1 MSKKILSIEV
11 SNGDAFTDLLFN
23 ALLGFAFMFFISFAL
38 IQKPQDGGKID
49 SKAEFIISAE
59 WKDGNPEDVDLIVE
73 DPEGNIVYFQSQQ
86 AGLMHLDRDDRGGL
100 GDRIVIDGVEKLN
113 LSNQEVVTIRGYMKG
128 EYVVNLLY
136 YKSYDRPTTVK
147 VKVEKIN
154 PKLELIYFNDFFLK
168 KTGDEI
174 TALRFTLDDRGN
186 VLDINQLQK
195 PLITGRVKYN
205 ESIYTS
211 LRCICSFICTIS

>member
-1 MSKKILSIEV
+1 MSKKILSIEA

-59 WKDGNPEDVDLIVE
+59 WEEYHPDDIDLIVE
-73 DPEGNIVYFQSQQ
+73 DPQGNIVYFQRQQ
-86 AGLMHLDRDDRGGL
+86 AGLMHLDRDDRGTL
-100 GDRIVIDGVEKLN
+100 ADRIMIDGVEVEN
-113 LSNQEVVTIRGYMKG
+113 PANQEVVTIRGYMEG

-136 YKSYDRPTTVK
+136 YKSNFIAPLKVK

-154 PKLELIYFNDFFLK
+154 PRLEVVYFNDFFLK
-168 KTGDEI
+168 KIGDEI
-174 TALRFTLDDRGN
+174 TAVRFILDDKGN
-186 VLDINQLQK
+186 VLDLNQLQK
-195 PLITGRVKYN
+195 PIISGKVK
-205 ESIYTS
+205 
-211 LRCICSFICTIS
+211 

>member
-1 MSKKILSIEV
+1 MSKKILSIES

-59 WKDGNPEDVDLIVE
+59 WKDGNPDDIDLIVE

-86 AGLMHLDRDDRGGL
+86 AGLMHLDRDDRGAL
-100 GDRIVIDGVEKLN
+100 GDRIVIDGIEMAN
-113 LSNQEVVTIRGYMKG
+113 PNNQEVVTIRGYMQG

-136 YKSYDRPTTVK
+136 YKSHGPRPIIVK

-168 KTGDEI
+168 KTGDES
-174 TALRFTLDDRGN
+174 TALRFTLDDKGN

-195 PLITGRVKYN
+195 PLITGRVK
-205 ESIYTS
+205 
-211 LRCICSFICTIS
+211 

>member
-1 MSKKILSIEV
+1 MSKKILSNEV

-59 WKDGNPEDVDLIVE
+59 WEEYHPDDIDLIVE
-73 DPEGNIVYFQSQQ
+73 DPQGNIVYFQRQQ
-86 AGLMHLDRDDRGGL
+86 AGLMHLDRDDRGTL
-100 GDRIVIDGVEKLN
+100 ADRIIIDGVEVEN
-113 LSNQEVVTIRGYMKG
+113 PANQEVVTIRGYMEG

-136 YKSYDRPTTVK
+136 YKSNFIAPLKVK

-154 PKLELIYFNDFFLK
+154 PRLEVVYFNDFFLK
-168 KTGDEI
+168 KIGDEI
-174 TALRFTLDDRGN
+174 TAVRFILDDKGN
-186 VLDINQLQK
+186 VLDLNQLQK
-195 PLITGRVKYN
+195 PIISGKVK
-205 ESIYTS
+205 
-211 LRCICSFICTIS
+211 

>member
-1 MSKKILSIEV
+1 MSKKILSIES

-38 IQKPQDGGKID
+38 IQKPQDGGKIN

-59 WKDGNPEDVDLIVE
+59 WKDGNPDDIDLIVE

-86 AGLMHLDRDDRGGL
+86 AGLMHLDRDDRGAL
-100 GDRIVIDGVEKLN
+100 GDRIVIDGIEMAN
-113 LSNQEVVTIRGYMKG
+113 PNNQEVVTIRGYMQG

-136 YKSYDRPTTVK
+136 YKSHGPRPIIVK

-174 TALRFTLDDRGN
+174 TAVRFTLDDRGN

-195 PLITGRVKYN
+195 PLITGRVK
-205 ESIYTS
+205 
-211 LRCICSFICTIS
+211 

>member
-1 MSKKILSIEV
+1 MSKKILSIES

-59 WKDGNPEDVDLIVE
+59 WKDGNPDDIDLIVE

-86 AGLMHLDRDDRGGL
+86 AGLMHLDRDDRGAL
-100 GDRIVIDGVEKLN
+100 GDRIVIDGIEMAN
-113 LSNQEVVTIRGYMKG
+113 PNNQEVVTIRGYMQG

-136 YKSYDRPTTVK
+136 YKSHGPRPIIVK

-174 TALRFTLDDRGN
+174 TALRFTLDDKGN

-195 PLITGRVKYN
+195 PLITGRVK
-205 ESIYTS
+205 
-211 LRCICSFICTIS
+211 

>member
-1 MSKKILSIEV
+1 MSKKILSIES

-59 WKDGNPEDVDLIVE
+59 WEDHHPDDIDLIVE
-73 DPEGNIVYFQSQQ
+73 DPQGNIVYFQRQQ
-86 AGLMHLDRDDRGGL
+86 AGLMHLDRDDRGTL
-100 GDRIVIDGVEKLN
+100 ADRIVIDGVEMEN
-113 LSNQEVVTIRGYMKG
+113 PANQEVVTIRGYMKG

-136 YKSYDRPTTVK
+136 YMSNFITPLKVK

-154 PKLELIYFNDFFLK
+154 PRLEVIYFNDFFLK

-174 TALRFTLDDRGN
+174 TAVRFILDDKGN
-186 VLDINQLQK
+186 VLDLNQLQK
-195 PLITGRVKYN
+195 PIISGKVK
-205 ESIYTS
+205 
-211 LRCICSFICTIS
+211 

>member
-1 MSKKILSIEV
+1 MSKKILSIE
-11 SNGDAFTDLLFN
+11 SNNGDAFTDLLFN

-38 IQKPQDGGKID
+38 IQKPQDGGKIN

-59 WKDGNPEDVDLIVE
+59 WKDGNPDDIDLIVE

-86 AGLMHLDRDDRGGL
+86 AGLMHLDRDDRGAL
-100 GDRIVIDGVEKLN
+100 GDRIVIDGVEMAN
-113 LSNQEVVTIRGYMKG
+113 PRNQEVVTIRGYMQG

-136 YKSYDRPTTVK
+136 YKSHGPRPIIVK

-174 TALRFTLDDRGN
+174 TALRFTLDDKGN

-195 PLITGRVKYN
+195 PLITGRVK
-205 ESIYTS
+205 
-211 LRCICSFICTIS
+211 

>member
-1 MSKKILSIEV
+1 MNKKILSIEA

-49 SKAEFIISAE
+49 NKAEFIISAE
-59 WKDGNPEDVDLIVE
+59 WKDGNPDDIDLIVE

-86 AGLMHLDRDDRGGL
+86 AGLMHLDRDDRGAL
-100 GDRIVIDGVEKLN
+100 GDRIVIDGVEMAN
-113 LSNQEVVTIRGYMKG
+113 PRNQEVVTIRGYMKG

-136 YKSYDRPTTVK
+136 YNKSYDAPTTVK

-174 TALRFTLDDRGN
+174 TALRFTLDDKGN

-195 PLITGRVKYN
+195 PLITGRVK
-205 ESIYTS
+205 
-211 LRCICSFICTIS
+211 

>member
-1 MSKKILSIEV
+1 MSKKILSSEG
-11 SNGDAFTDLLFN
+11 SNSDAFTDLLFN

-59 WKDGNPEDVDLIVE
+59 WEDHHPDDVDLIVE
-73 DPEGNIVYFQSQQ
+73 DPEGNIVYFQRQQ
-86 AGLMHLDRDDRGGL
+86 AGLMHLDRDDRGTL
-100 GDRIVIDGVEKLN
+100 ADRIMIDGVEIEN
-113 LSNQEVVTIRGYMKG
+113 PANQEVVTIRGYMKG

-136 YKSYDRPTTVK
+136 YKSNFISRLKVK

-154 PKLELIYFNDFFLK
+154 PRLEVIYFNDFFLK

-174 TALRFTLDDRGN
+174 TAVRFILDDKGN
-186 VLDINQLQK
+186 VLDLNQLQK
-195 PLITGRVKYN
+195 PIISGKVK
-205 ESIYTS
+205 
-211 LRCICSFICTIS
+211 

>member
-1 MSKKILSIEV
+1 LSKKILSNEV

-59 WKDGNPEDVDLIVE
+59 WEEYHPDDIDLIVE
-73 DPEGNIVYFQSQQ
+73 DPQGNIVYFQRQQ
-86 AGLMHLDRDDRGGL
+86 AGLMHLDRDDRGTL
-100 GDRIVIDGVEKLN
+100 ADRIMIDGVEVEN
-113 LSNQEVVTIRGYMKG
+113 PANQEVVTIRGYMEG

-136 YKSYDRPTTVK
+136 YKSNFIAPLKVK

-154 PKLELIYFNDFFLK
+154 PRLEVVYFNDFFLK
-168 KTGDEI
+168 KIGDEI
-174 TALRFTLDDRGN
+174 TAVRFILDDKGN
-186 VLDINQLQK
+186 VLDLNQLQK
-195 PLITGRVKYN
+195 PIISGKVK
-205 ESIYTS
+205 
-211 LRCICSFICTIS
+211 

>member
-1 MSKKILSIEV
+1 MNKKILSIEA

-49 SKAEFIISAE
+49 NKAEFIISAE

-73 DPEGNIVYFQSQQ
+73 DPKGNIVYFQSQQ
-86 AGLMHLDRDDRGGL
+86 AGLMHLDRDDRGAL
-100 GDRIVIDGVEKLN
+100 GDRIVIDGIEMAN
-113 LSNQEVVTIRGYMKG
+113 PSNQEVVTIRGYMKG

-136 YKSYDRPTTVK
+136 YKSYDAPTTVK

-174 TALRFTLDDRGN
+174 TAVRFTLDDRGN

-195 PLITGRVKYN
+195 PLITGRVK
-205 ESIYTS
+205 
-211 LRCICSFICTIS
+211 

>member
-1 MSKKILSIEV
+1 MSKKILSIEA

-59 WKDGNPEDVDLIVE
+59 WEDHHPDDIDLIVE
-73 DPEGNIVYFQSQQ
+73 DPQGNVVYFQSQQ
-86 AGLMHLDRDDRGGL
+86 AGLMHLDRDDRGTL
-100 GDRIVIDGVEKLN
+100 ADRIMIDGVEIEN
-113 LSNQEVVTIRGYMKG
+113 PANQEVVTIRGYMEG

-136 YKSYDRPTTVK
+136 YKKQKNFSESLKVK

-154 PKLELIYFNDFFLK
+154 PKLEVIYFNDFLLRK
-168 KTGDEI
+168 IGDEI
-174 TALRFTLDDRGN
+174 TAVRFILDDRGN
-186 VLDINQLQK
+186 VLDLNQLQK
-195 PLITGRVKYN
+195 PIITGRVK
-205 ESIYTS
+205 
-211 LRCICSFICTIS
+211 

>member
-1 MSKKILSIEV
+1 MSKKILSNEV

-59 WKDGNPEDVDLIVE
+59 WEEYHPDDIDLIVE
-73 DPEGNIVYFQSQQ
+73 DPQGNIVYFQRQQ
-86 AGLMHLDRDDRGGL
+86 AGLMHLDRDDRGTL
-100 GDRIVIDGVEKLN
+100 ADRIMIDGVEVEN
-113 LSNQEVVTIRGYMKG
+113 PANQEVVTIRGYMEG

-136 YKSYDRPTTVK
+136 YKSNFIAPLKVK

-154 PKLELIYFNDFFLK
+154 PRLEVVYFNDFFLK
-168 KTGDEI
+168 KIGDEI
-174 TALRFTLDDRGN
+174 TAVRFILDDKGN
-186 VLDINQLQK
+186 VLDLNQLQK
-195 PLITGRVKYN
+195 PI
-205 ESIYTS
+205 
-211 LRCICSFICTIS
+211 ISG

>member
-1 MSKKILSIEV
+1 MSKKILSIEA

-49 SKAEFIISAE
+49 NKAEFIISAE

-73 DPEGNIVYFQSQQ
+73 DPKGNIVYFQSQQ
-86 AGLMHLDRDDRGGL
+86 AGLMHLDRDDRGAL
-100 GDRIVIDGVEKLN
+100 GDRIVIDGVEMAN
-113 LSNQEVVTIRGYMKG
+113 PRNQEVVTIRGYMKG

-136 YKSYDRPTTVK
+136 YKSYDAPTTVK

-174 TALRFTLDDRGN
+174 TAVRFTLDDRGN

-195 PLITGRVKYN
+195 PLITGRVK
-205 ESIYTS
+205 
-211 LRCICSFICTIS
+211 

>member
-1 MSKKILSIEV
+1 LSKKILSIES

-59 WKDGNPEDVDLIVE
+59 WKDGNPDDIDLIVE

-86 AGLMHLDRDDRGGL
+86 AGLMHLDRDDRGAL
-100 GDRIVIDGVEKLN
+100 GDRIVIDGIEMAN
-113 LSNQEVVTIRGYMKG
+113 PNNQEVVTIRGYMQG

-136 YKSYDRPTTVK
+136 YKSHGPRPIIVK

-174 TALRFTLDDRGN
+174 TALRFTLDDKGN

-195 PLITGRVKYN
+195 PLITGRVK
-205 ESIYTS
+205 
-211 LRCICSFICTIS
+211 

>member
-1 MSKKILSIEV
+1 LSKKILSNEV

-59 WKDGNPEDVDLIVE
+59 WEEYHPDDIDLIVE
-73 DPEGNIVYFQSQQ
+73 DPQGNIVYFQRQQ
-86 AGLMHLDRDDRGGL
+86 AGLMHLDRDDRGTL
-100 GDRIVIDGVEKLN
+100 ADRIMIDGVEVEN
-113 LSNQEVVTIRGYMKG
+113 PANQEVVTIRGYMEG

-136 YKSYDRPTTVK
+136 YKSNFIAPLKVK

-154 PKLELIYFNDFFLK
+154 PRLEVVYFNDFFLK
-168 KTGDEI
+168 KIGDEI
-174 TALRFTLDDRGN
+174 IAVRFILDDKGN
-186 VLDINQLQK
+186 VLDLNQLQK
-195 PLITGRVKYN
+195 PIISGKVK
-205 ESIYTS
+205 
-211 LRCICSFICTIS
+211 

>member
-1 MSKKILSIEV
+1 MSKKILSIEA

-59 WKDGNPEDVDLIVE
+59 WEDHHPDDIDLIVE
-73 DPEGNIVYFQSQQ
+73 DPQGNIVYFQRQQ
-86 AGLMHLDRDDRGGL
+86 AGLMHLDRDDRGTL
-100 GDRIVIDGVEKLN
+100 ADRIVIDGVEMEN
-113 LSNQEVVTIRGYMKG
+113 PANQEVVTIRGYMKG

-136 YKSYDRPTTVK
+136 YKSNFITPLKVK

-154 PKLELIYFNDFFLK
+154 TLVVRGKLKSFKGSLGYKKDFK
-168 KTGDEI
+168 KAIITLAEGNTIDSSLEI
-174 TALRFTLDDRGN
+174 
-186 VLDINQLQK
+186 K
-195 PLITGRVKYN
+195 
-205 ESIYTS
+205 
-211 LRCICSFICTIS
+211 

>member
-1 MSKKILSIEV
+1 MSKKILSIES

-59 WKDGNPEDVDLIVE
+59 WKDGNPDDIDLIVE

-86 AGLMHLDRDDRGGL
+86 AGLMHLDRDDRGAL
-100 GDRIVIDGVEKLN
+100 GDRIVIDGIEMAN
-113 LSNQEVVTIRGYMKG
+113 PNNQEAVTIRGYMKG

-136 YKSYDRPTTVK
+136 YKSHDVRPIKVK

-154 PKLELIYFNDFFLK
+154 PKLEVIYFNDFFLK

-174 TALRFTLDDRGN
+174 TAIRFILDDRGN
-186 VLDINQLQK
+186 VLDLNQLQK
-195 PLITGRVKYN
+195 PLITGRVK
-205 ESIYTS
+205 
-211 LRCICSFICTIS
+211 

>member
-1 MSKKILSIEV
+1 MSKKILSIDS

-59 WKDGNPEDVDLIVE
+59 WKDGNPDDIDLIVE

-86 AGLMHLDRDDRGGL
+86 AGLMHLDRDDRGAL
-100 GDRIVIDGVEKLN
+100 GDRIVIDGIEMAN
-113 LSNQEVVTIRGYMKG
+113 PNNQEVVTIRGYMQG

-136 YKSYDRPTTVK
+136 YKSHGPRPIIVK

-174 TALRFTLDDRGN
+174 TALRFTLDDKGN

-195 PLITGRVKYN
+195 PLITGRVK
-205 ESIYTS
+205 
-211 LRCICSFICTIS
+211 

>member
-1 MSKKILSIEV
+1 MNKKILSIEA

-49 SKAEFIISAE
+49 NKAEFIISAE

-73 DPEGNIVYFQSQQ
+73 DPKGNIVYFQSQQ
-86 AGLMHLDRDDRGGL
+86 AGLMHLDRDDRGAL
-100 GDRIVIDGVEKLN
+100 GDRIVIDGIEKLN

-136 YKSYDRPTTVK
+136 YKSYDSPTTVK

-174 TALRFTLDDRGN
+174 TAVRFTLDDRGN

-195 PLITGRVKYN
+195 PLITGRVK
-205 ESIYTS
+205 
-211 LRCICSFICTIS
+211 

>member
-1 MSKKILSIEV
+1 MSKKILSIE
-11 SNGDAFTDLLFN
+11 SNNGDAFTDLLFN

-38 IQKPQDGGKID
+38 IQKPQDGGKIN

-59 WKDGNPEDVDLIVE
+59 WKDGNPDDIDLIVE

-86 AGLMHLDRDDRGGL
+86 AGLMHLDRDDRGAL
-100 GDRIVIDGVEKLN
+100 GDRIVIDGIEMAN
-113 LSNQEVVTIRGYMKG
+113 PNNQEVVTIRGYMQG

-136 YKSYDRPTTVK
+136 YKSHGPRPIIVK

-174 TALRFTLDDRGN
+174 TALRFTLDDKGN

-195 PLITGRVKYN
+195 PLITGRVK
-205 ESIYTS
+205 
-211 LRCICSFICTIS
+211 

>member
-1 MSKKILSIEV
+1 MSKKILSVEA

-195 PLITGRVKYN
+195 PLITGRVK
-205 ESIYTS
+205 
-211 LRCICSFICTIS
+211 